1 MAGLGDLLQRISRSL
16 EEASA
21 QRPGD
26 DLRARLGYGTG
37 DEDDDDDPSE
47 GSIWEP
53 EAEPR
58 PESARA
64 QDTARATGTTRT
76 PEPRWAPAAET
87 LRSSAGGYR
96 APPHEAVV
104 GVGRPLPAAPPRPHA
119 SPESRLSERV
129 RTRLRTPDA
138 LREAF
143 VVKELLDR
151 PLARRRRR

>member
-26 DLRARLGYGTG
+26 DLRARLGYGTE
-37 DEDDDDDPSE
+37 DEDEFEREE

-53 EAEPR
+53 EAAHEAESGPEPAAAR
-58 PESARA
+58 TAGTMRAPEPQRARA
-64 QDTARATGTTRT
+64 SESLRPFAGYRT
-76 PEPRWAPAAET
+76 PAP
-87 LRSSAGGYR
+87 
-96 APPHEAVV
+96 EAVP
-104 GVGRPLPAAPPRPHA
+104 GVGRRSPAAPPPRAVP
-119 SPESRLSERV
+119 PEAVLAERI
-129 RTRLRTPDA
+129 RARLRTPDA

-143 VVKELLDR
+143 VVKEILDR

>member
-37 DEDDDDDPSE
+37 DEDELAE

-58 PESARA
+58 PESTRTP
-64 QDTARATGTTRT
+64 DTARATGATRT
-76 PEPRWAPAAET
+76 PEPRWVPASET
-87 LRSSAGGYR
+87 LRSSAAYR
-96 APPHEAVV
+96 TPAP
-104 GVGRPLPAAPPRPHA
+104 GVAPGARRPSPPAPPRPHA
-119 SPESRLSERV
+119 PPESLLSERI
-129 RTRLRTPDA
+129 RARLRTPDA

-143 VVKELLDR
+143 VVKEILDR

>member
-1 MAGLGDLLQRISRSL
+1 MAGLGDLLQRISHSL

-37 DEDDDDDPSE
+37 DENDDDASE

-58 PESARA
+58 PESSRA
-64 QDTARATGTTRT
+64 PDIAGGTGETRKA
-76 PEPRWAPAAET
+76 EPRRAPAHET
-87 LRSSAGGYR
+87 LRSFAGGYR
-96 APPHEAVV
+96 APPSEGVA
-104 GVGRPLPAAPPRPHA
+104 GVGRPSPTAPPRPHA
-119 SPESRLSERV
+119 PPESLLSERV
-129 RTRLRTPDA
+129 RARLRTPDA

-143 VVKELLDR
+143 VVKEILDR